1 MRQVGGRSSRVHRSG
16 SLLAF
21 VLLVAG
27 CAIPSPRRTPSP
39 VTPSPETTS
48 NLTPVQPEDVLLPGA
63 EGLALH
69 GTWRSAGG
77 GAGPAVL
84 LLPMYGG
91 RRQDWDSIAESLQ
104 QARFAS
110 LAIDLRGQGDTGGTE
125 DWTLAVDD
133 VAAAQDWLAARPE
146 VDPQQRGT
154 VGASIGANLA
164 LAHAA
169 RHSDVRAVALL
180 SPGLDYFRV
189 SIEGLMDAYGDRPIL
204 LVASEKDGY
213 SAETVQT
220 LADQAEGRAE
230 LIVYPGGAHGT
241 ELFFTQTS
249 LIDTLIEFLRSSL
262 ER

>member
-1 MRQVGGRSSRVHRSG
+1 MRRSG
-16 SLLAF
+16 SLLVF
-21 VLLVAG
+21 VLLAVG
-27 CAIPSPRRTPSP
+27 CAVPSPMMTPAP
-39 VTPSPETTS
+39 VTPAPGTTS
-48 NLTPVQPEDVLLPGA
+48 LAEPEDALLSGA

-69 GTWRSAGG
+69 GTWRSAGV

-104 QARFAS
+104 QAGFAS
-110 LAIDLRGQGDTGGTE
+110 LALDLRGQGDTGGTE

-146 VDPQQRGT
+146 VDPQRRGT

-169 RHSDVRAVALL
+169 RDPDVRAVALL

-189 SIEGLMDAYGDRPIL
+189 SLEGLMELYGDRSIL

-213 SAETVQT
+213 SAETVAT
-220 LADQAEGRAE
+220 LADGAGGQSE
-230 LIVYPGGAHGT
+230 LVVYPGGAHGT
-241 ELFFTQTS
+241 EMFFTQSS
-249 LIDTLIEFLRSSL
+249 LLDTLIEFLRSSL
-262 ER
+262 EG